1 VVESGSEIR
10 LSRSLVTSACEE
22 KTFGEFWQRKL
33 RWARTYRTMRPLSL
47 LTILVNGPLWALVML
62 AVTRARP
69 AAIAVCAGVIAAR
82 LASSA
87 LILARTLKLRE
98 LLRDVWLV
106 PLKDLV
112 MAAIWGASLV
122 GHEVAWG
129 GRRFAIS
136 RDGVMREI
144 TDG

>member
-1 VVESGSEIR
+1 MQLPVVEDQSF
-10 LSRSLVTSACEE
+10 AP
-22 KTFGEFWQRKL
+22 FWHHQL

-47 LTILVNGPLWALVML
+47 LTILINGPLWALVML

-69 AAIAVCAGVIAAR
+69 AAIAVCAAIIGAR
-82 LASSA
+82 LATSA
-87 LILARTLKLRE
+87 LILARTLKCPD

-112 MAAIWGASLV
+112 MAAIWAVSLV
-122 GHEVAWG
+122 GNEVAWG
-129 GRRFAIS
+129 GRRFTVS

-144 TDG
+144 ADG

>member
-1 VVESGSEIR
+1 M
-10 LSRSLVTSACEE
+10 LV
-22 KTFGEFWQRKL
+22 
-33 RWARTYRTMRPLSL
+33 
-47 LTILVNGPLWALVML
+47 LTH
-62 AVTRARP
+62 ARP
-69 AAIAVCAGVIAAR
+69 AAIAVCAAVIAGR

-87 LILARTLKLRE
+87 LILARTLKLPE
-98 LLRDVWLV
+98 LTSDVWLL

-112 MAAIWGASLV
+112 MAAIWAVSLV

-129 GRRFAIS
+129 GRRFIVS